1 MQVTSEDSVD
11 MARLLAQQE
20 GIFCGISSGAA
31 VVAALRVAVR
41 PEFRDKLIVVVLPS
55 FGAHGPALFCE
66 RTHTA
71 RTVPV
76 KRTDWLGGCRRAL
89 PVHGDDGLRA
99 RRVRADGRERAR
111 AAL

>member
-1 MQVTSEDSVD
+1 MSMRNAMAKPPGGRVMQVTSEDSVD

-55 FGAHGPALFCE
+55 FGARRGHAL
-66 RTHTA
+66 
-71 RTVPV
+71 V
-76 KRTDWLGGCRRAL
+76 
-89 PVHGDDGLRA
+89 
-99 RRVRADGRERAR
+99 
-111 AAL
+111 